1 MAQTAEAEQ
10 PTAEPEETTASGYL
24 NRALEILKQLGISPS
39 SNETPEL
46 VRLLEEVRHLDE
58 PKVLAIARTVQHM
71 QAFNALVREHVE
83 DIKVGNRYIE
93 IAQSFDSIREDSK
106 GLIAQ
111 LDDGV
116 IDFKEKMH
124 NLGMKIRRGSP
135 HSRFEKIADTYREV
149 SGDTKDQLEREMAI
163 MDAYI
168 DFRFSLKEAES
179 LAHELQADQIE
190 HLNNAKEGLATAQK
204 AVDDFAGDDEAE
216 RSRIEMARDEA
227 RRAFELEDRRF
238 QLLKDIAENLSVGY
252 DVGETLVAKL
262 RQTHDAKD
270 QVWRRSVTF
279 FTTNEHVFTIL
290 ATVYTSQR
298 GLHEVTQ
305 ATEALKEGVNAGLE
319 DVAGLG
325 RSLERAAL
333 KAGYGSTINP
343 ESVQKLVTAISDY
356 QVDSLKLVADLRK
369 ESEENAREI
378 RRIVEQGKQRYNE
391 TLGRY
396 AAGEEIGT
404 ASDAAALESAK
415 AEATQ

>member
-1 MAQTAEAEQ
+1 MAETAQAEKL
-10 PTAEPEETTASGYL
+10 TAEPEETTTSGYL
-24 NRALEILKQLGISPS
+24 NRALEILKQLGIAPDAD
-39 SNETPEL
+39 ETPEL
-46 VRLLEEVRHLDE
+46 IRLLEEVRHLDE
-58 PKVLAIARTVQHM
+58 AKVLAIARTVQHM

-106 GLIAQ
+106 TLIAQ

-116 IDFKEKMH
+116 ISWKEKAS
-124 NLGMKIRRGSP
+124 NLWMKIRRGSP
-135 HSRFEKIADTYREV
+135 HSRFEKIADTYRDV

-179 LAHELQADQIE
+179 LAHELQAQQVE
-190 HLNNAKEGLATAQK
+190 HLNTAKGALATAQK
-204 AVDDFAGDDEAE
+204 AVDGYTGDDEAE

-238 QLLKDIAENLSVGY
+238 QLLKDIAENLSIGY

-262 RQTHDAKD
+262 RQTHEAKD

-279 FTTNEHVFTIL
+279 FTTNEHIFTIL

-305 ATEALKEGVNAGLE
+305 ATEAMKEGVNAGLE

-325 RSLERAAL
+325 RSLEREAL

-369 ESEENAREI
+369 ESEANAREI
-378 RRIVEQGKQRYNE
+378 RRIVEQGKQRFNQ
-391 TLGRY
+391 TVGRF
-396 AAGEEIGT
+396 AAGEEIGPT
-404 ASDAAALESAK
+404 SDADKLEEAAS
-415 AEATQ
+415 